1 MLINASSVNRGS
13 TLNRA
18 ASDSSKER
26 YALISVHGNP
36 AAQIGQDG
44 AGGQNVYVRSLG
56 LALAEQGCQVDMF
69 TRREHPDQLDIIE
82 HAPGC
87 RTISLTAGPAEFI
100 HRDQLFE
107 HLPAFVDAWIT
118 FQQESGYEYKLVH
131 TNYWLSG
138 WVGLQLRSRL
148 GLPQVHTYHS
158 IGVVKYQ
165 AMGDLPDIAQTRLA
179 TEWAC
184 LEQTNCVIATSP
196 QEAEDL
202 RQLVSEQGRIEIV
215 PCGIDTQHFAKSNR
229 ITARRLLG
237 IDAETNLVLYVGRFD
252 PRKGIE
258 TLIEAFSQLPPN
270 THLQLVGGNRENGSD
285 RSEQQRLTALV
296 NQLRLGHRTTFAGQI
311 PQEYLPTYYAA
322 ADVCVVPSYYEPF
335 GLVALEAMAA
345 GTPVVASNVG
355 GLQYSVEHGKTG
367 LLVPPRDPHA
377 LAVAIESILVDR
389 SWSRTLGE
397 AGWKRVQS
405 QFSYTGVAGKIY
417 QLYQSLVR
425 SDLNNPSS

>member
-1 MLINASSVNRGS
+1 MLINDPLTNRGS
-13 TLNRA
+13 TLNRTP
-18 ASDSSKER
+18 SGFSKGR

-36 AAQIGQDG
+36 AAKIGQDG

-56 LALAEQGCQVDMF
+56 LALAEQGCQIDMF
-69 TRREHPDQLDIIE
+69 TRREHPNQPDIIE

-107 HLPAFVDAWIT
+107 HLPAFVNAWIA
-118 FQQESGYEYKLVH
+118 FQQESGDVYKLIH

-158 IGVVKYQ
+158 IGKVKYQ
-165 AMGDLPDIAQTRLA
+165 AMGDLPEIAQTRLA

-196 QEAEDL
+196 QEAADL
-202 RQLVSEQGRIEIV
+202 RQLVSEQGRIEVI
-215 PCGIDTQHFAKSNR
+215 PCGIDTKHFAKMSR
-229 ITARRLLG
+229 TTARSLLG
-237 IDAETNLVLYVGRFD
+237 IDAGTNLVLYVGRFD

-258 TLIEAFSQLPPN
+258 TLIEACSQLPPN

-285 RSEQQRLTALV
+285 RSEQERLAALV
-296 NQLRLGHRTTFAGQI
+296 NKLHLGHRITFAGQV
-311 PQEYLPTYYAA
+311 PQEYLPAYYAA

-355 GLQYSVEHGKTG
+355 GLQYSIEHGKTG

-377 LAVAIESILVDR
+377 LADAIESILVHR
-389 SWSRTLGE
+389 SRSRALGE

-405 QFSYTGVAGKIY
+405 QFSHTSVAGKIY
-417 QLYQSLVR
+417 QLYQSLVQ
-425 SDLNNPSS
+425 SSLND